1 MSAGSSTALSTPYGE
16 NPPPFRGKDSGLGSS
31 TWRKHLVKGKG
42 RDTLCFSLFA
52 DGGKAREKKKK
63 ATASS
68 TCCSS
73 SDRPSYSFIFPSFF
87 SFRCQAL
94 QYCIYSFFYIV
105 APGRWLSE
113 LVWCRL
119 RGWHRDTW
127 LPASMHPP
135 PLGVGL
141 TICPLIKVSAG

>member
-1 MSAGSSTALSTPYGE
+1 MSAGSSTALSTPCGE
-16 NPPPFRGKDSGLGSS
+16 NPPPFHCKDSGLGSS
-31 TWRKHLVKGKG
+31 AWRKHLEKGKG

-52 DGGKAREKKKK
+52 DGGRRERKKK
-63 ATASS
+63 TNCIFHLLLIVGS
-68 TCCSS
+68 
-73 SDRPSYSFIFPSFF
+73 PILFVYFPFFFFFPSP
-87 SFRCQAL
+87 SATVLYIQL
-94 QYCIYSFFYIV
+94 FYIV

-113 LVWCRL
+113 PVWCRL